1 MSYDNH
7 IIVGKILTTHG
18 IKGWFTIGSYT
29 SNPEDIFKYNLK
41 VLIDNELKQ
50 LMVTEY
56 NLMPKK
62 IIMKLEDIDTIE
74 SCSKYMNLDLYTLAD
89 ELPEVESN
97 EYYWHDLIGCAV
109 FDENNALLGV
119 ADSLFT
125 SGDTDILV
133 VKNDNSQ
140 KEILIPFLKSNI
152 ISVKNSKIIVRW
164 YSEI

>member
-18 IKGWFTIGSYT
+18 IKGWCTIGSYT

-41 VLIDNELKQ
+41 VVVDNKFTQ
-50 LMVTEY
+50 LTVTEY
-56 NLMPKK
+56 NFMPKK
-62 IIMKLEDIDTIE
+62 IIMKLENIDAIE
-74 SCSKYMNLDLYTLAD
+74 SCNKYMNLDLYTLID

-97 EYYWHDLIGCAV
+97 EYYWHDLVGCTV
-109 FDENNALLGV
+109 FNENSVLLGV

-133 VKNDNSQ
+133 VKRDNSQ

-152 ISVKNSKIIVRW
+152 VSVKNSKIIVRW
-164 YSEI
+164 NSEI

>member
-1 MSYDNH
+1 MN
-7 IIVGKILTTHG
+7 
-18 IKGWFTIGSYT
+18 
-29 SNPEDIFKYNLK
+29 
-41 VLIDNELKQ
+41 NEFKQ

-62 IIMKLEDIDTIE
+62 IIMKVEDVDTIE
-74 SCSKYMNLDLYTLAD
+74 SCDEYMNLDLYTLID

-97 EYYWHDLIGCAV
+97 EYYWHDLIGSIV
-109 FDENNALLGV
+109 FNENNVSLGV

-133 VKNDNSQ
+133 VKNDSSQ

-152 ISVKNSKIIVRW
+152 ISVTNRKIIVRW
-164 YSEI
+164 NSEI

>member
-18 IKGWFTIGSYT
+18 IKGWLTIGSFT

-41 VLIDNELKQ
+41 VVIDNKFKQ
-50 LMVTEY
+50 LTVTEY

-62 IIMKLEDIDTIE
+62 IIMKLEDIDSIE
-74 SCSKYMNLDLYTLAD
+74 SCNKYMNLDLYTLID

-109 FDENNALLGV
+109 FNENNILLGV

-133 VKNDNSQ
+133 VKNDNAQ
-140 KEILIPFLKSNI
+140 KETLIPF
-152 ISVKNSKIIVRW
+152 
-164 YSEI
+164 

>member
-41 VLIDNELKQ
+41 VVIDNELKQ

-97 EYYWHDLIGCAV
+97 EYYWHDLIGCTV
-109 FDENNALLGV
+109 FDENSALLGV

-164 YSEI
+164 HSEI

>member
-18 IKGWFTIGSYT
+18 IKGWLTIGSYT
-29 SNPEDIFKYNLK
+29 SSPEDIFKYNLK
-41 VLIDNELKQ
+41 VVIDNKLKQ
-50 LMVTEY
+50 LTVTEH

-62 IIMKLEDIDTIE
+62 IIMKLEDIDSIE
-74 SCSKYMNLDLYTLAD
+74 SCNEYMNLDLYVLID

-97 EYYWHDLIGCAV
+97 EYYWHDLIGCTV
-109 FDENNALLGV
+109 FNENNILLGV

-133 VKNDNSQ
+133 VKNDNLQ

-152 ISVKNSKIIVRW
+152 INVENNKIIVRW
-164 YSEI
+164 NSEI

>member
-41 VLIDNELKQ
+41 VVIDNELKQ

-74 SCSKYMNLDLYTLAD
+74 SCSKYMNLDLYTLID

-97 EYYWHDLIGCAV
+97 EYYWHNLIGCTV
-109 FDENNALLGV
+109 FDENSALLGV

-164 YSEI
+164 HSEI

>member
-41 VLIDNELKQ
+41 VVIDNKFKQ
-50 LMVTEY
+50 LTVTEY

-62 IIMKLEDIDTIE
+62 IIMKLEDIDAIE
-74 SCSKYMNLDLYTLAD
+74 SCSKYMNLDLYTLID

-97 EYYWHDLIGCAV
+97 EYYWHDLVGCTV
-109 FDENNALLGV
+109 FNENSVLLGV

-133 VKNDNSQ
+133 VKRDNSQ

-152 ISVKNSKIIVRW
+152 ISVKSSKIIVRW
-164 YSEI
+164 NSEI

>member
-41 VLIDNELKQ
+41 VIMNNKLKK

-62 IIMKLEDIDTIE
+62 IIMKVEDVDAIE
-74 SCSKYMNLDLYTLAD
+74 SCNEYMNLDLYTLID
-89 ELPEVESN
+89 ELPEVENN
-97 EYYWHDLIGCAV
+97 EYYWHDLIGCIV
-109 FDENNALLGV
+109 FNEDNISLGV
-119 ADSLFT
+119 ANSLFT

-133 VKNDNSQ
+133 IKNESSQ

-152 ISVKNSKIIVRW
+152 VSVIDGKIIVRW
-164 YSEI
+164 KSEI

>member
-41 VLIDNELKQ
+41 VVIDNELKQ

-74 SCSKYMNLDLYTLAD
+74 SCSKYMNLDLYTLID

-109 FDENNALLGV
+109 FDENSALLGV

-133 VKNDNSQ
+133 VKNDSSQ

-164 YSEI
+164 HSEI

>member
-50 LMVTEY
+50 LMVTEH

-97 EYYWHDLIGCAV
+97 EYYWHDLIGCTV
-109 FDENNALLGV
+109 FDENSALLGV

-164 YSEI
+164 HSEI

>member
-18 IKGWFTIGSYT
+18 IKGWLTIGSFT

-41 VLIDNELKQ
+41 VVIDNKFKQ
-50 LMVTEY
+50 LAVTEY

-62 IIMKLEDIDTIE
+62 IIMKLEDIDSIE
-74 SCSKYMNLDLYTLAD
+74 SCKEYMNLDLYTLTD

-97 EYYWHDLIGCAV
+97 EYYWHDLIGCTV
-109 FDENNALLGV
+109 FNENNILLGV

-133 VKNDNSQ
+133 VKNDNLQ

-152 ISVKNSKIIVRW
+152 INVENNKIIVRW
-164 YSEI
+164 NSEI

>member
-41 VLIDNELKQ
+41 VVIDNELKQ

-97 EYYWHDLIGCAV
+97 EYYWHDLIGCTV

-164 YSEI
+164 HSEI

>member
-50 LMVTEY
+50 LMVTEH

-74 SCSKYMNLDLYTLAD
+74 SCSKYMNLDLYTLID

-109 FDENNALLGV
+109 FDENSALLGV

>member
-41 VLIDNELKQ
+41 VVIDNELKQ

-164 YSEI
+164 HSEI

>member
-18 IKGWFTIGSYT
+18 IKGWLTIGSFT
-29 SNPEDIFKYNLK
+29 SNPEDVFKYNLK
-41 VLIDNELKQ
+41 VVIDNKFKQ
-50 LMVTEY
+50 LTVTEY

-62 IIMKLEDIDTIE
+62 IIMKLEDIDSIE
-74 SCSKYMNLDLYTLAD
+74 SCKEYMNLDLYTLTD

-97 EYYWHDLIGCAV
+97 EYYWHDLVGCTV
-109 FDENNALLGV
+109 FNENSVLLGV

-133 VKNDNSQ
+133 VKRDNSQ

-152 ISVKNSKIIVRW
+152 VSVKNSKIIVRW
-164 YSEI
+164 NSEI

>member
-1 MSYDNH
+1 
-7 IIVGKILTTHG
+7 
-18 IKGWFTIGSYT
+18 
-29 SNPEDIFKYNLK
+29 
-41 VLIDNELKQ
+41 
-50 LMVTEY
+50 MVTEY
-56 NLMPKK
+56 NLRPKK
-62 IIMKLEDIDTIE
+62 IIMKLVDIDTIE

-152 ISVKNSKIIVRW
+152 ISVENSKIIVRW
-164 YSEI
+164 HSEI

>member
-41 VLIDNELKQ
+41 VVIDNKFKQ

-62 IIMKLEDIDTIE
+62 IIMKLEGIDTIE
-74 SCSKYMNLDLYTLAD
+74 SCNEYMNLDLYTLID

-97 EYYWHDLIGCAV
+97 EYYWHDLVGCTV
-109 FDENNALLGV
+109 FNENSVLLGV

-133 VKNDNSQ
+133 VKNGDSQ

-152 ISVKNSKIIVRW
+152 ISVENGKIIVRW
-164 YSEI
+164 KSEI

>member
-41 VLIDNELKQ
+41 VVIDNELKQ

-74 SCSKYMNLDLYTLAD
+74 SCSKYMNLDLYTLIN

-97 EYYWHDLIGCAV
+97 EYYWHDLIGCTV
-109 FDENNALLGV
+109 FDENSALLGV

-133 VKNDNSQ
+133 VKNDSSQ

-164 YSEI
+164 HSEI

>member
-41 VLIDNELKQ
+41 VVMNNELKK

-62 IIMKLEDIDTIE
+62 IIMKVEDVDSIE
-74 SCSKYMNLDLYTLAD
+74 SCNEYMNLDLYTLID
-89 ELPEVESN
+89 ELPKVENN
-97 EYYWHDLIGCAV
+97 EYYWHDLIGCIV
-109 FDENNALLGV
+109 FNENNISLGV
-119 ADSLFT
+119 TDSLFT

-133 VKNDNSQ
+133 VKNDSSQ

-152 ISVKNSKIIVRW
+152 ISVTNRKIIVRW
-164 YSEI
+164 NGEI

>member
-18 IKGWFTIGSYT
+18 IKGWLTIGSFT
-29 SNPEDIFKYNLK
+29 SNPEDVFKYNLK
-41 VLIDNELKQ
+41 VVIDNKFKQ
-50 LMVTEY
+50 LTVTEY

-62 IIMKLEDIDTIE
+62 IIMKLEDIDSIE
-74 SCSKYMNLDLYTLAD
+74 SCNKYINLDLYTLID

-109 FDENNALLGV
+109 FNENNILLGV

-133 VKNDNSQ
+133 VKNGDSQ

-152 ISVKNSKIIVRW
+152 VSVKNSKIIVRW
-164 YSEI
+164 NSEI

>member
-50 LMVTEY
+50 LMVTEH

-164 YSEI
+164 HSEI

>member
-41 VLIDNELKQ
+41 VVIDNELKQ

>member
-41 VLIDNELKQ
+41 VLIDNKFEQ

-62 IIMKLEDIDTIE
+62 IIMKLEDIDSIE
-74 SCSKYMNLDLYTLAD
+74 LCDKYMNLDLYTLAD
-89 ELPEVESN
+89 ELPKVDDN
-97 EYYWHDLIGCAV
+97 EYYWHNLIGCFV
-109 FDENNALLGV
+109 FNENDILLGI

-152 ISVKNSKIIVRW
+152 VSVIDGKITVRW
-164 YSEI
+164 KSEI

>member
-41 VLIDNELKQ
+41 VVVDNKFTQ
-50 LMVTEY
+50 LTVTEY
-56 NLMPKK
+56 NFMPKK
-62 IIMKLEDIDTIE
+62 IIMKLENIDAIE
-74 SCSKYMNLDLYTLAD
+74 SCNKYMNLDLYTLID

-97 EYYWHDLIGCAV
+97 EYYWHDLVGCTV
-109 FDENNALLGV
+109 FNENSVLLGV

-133 VKNDNSQ
+133 VKRDNSQ

-152 ISVKNSKIIVRW
+152 VSVKNSKIIVRW
-164 YSEI
+164 NSEI

>member
-18 IKGWFTIGSYT
+18 IKGWLAIGSFT

-41 VLIDNELKQ
+41 VVIDNKFKQ
-50 LMVTEY
+50 LAVTEY

-62 IIMKLEDIDTIE
+62 IIMKLEDIDSIE
-74 SCSKYMNLDLYTLAD
+74 SCKEYMNLDLYTLTD

-97 EYYWHDLIGCAV
+97 EYYWHDLIGCSV
-109 FDENNALLGV
+109 FNENNILLGV

-133 VKNDNSQ
+133 VKNDSSQ
-140 KEILIPFLKSNI
+140 KETLIPFLKSNI
-152 ISVKNSKIIVRW
+152 VRVIDGKITVRW
-164 YSEI
+164 KSEI

>member
-41 VLIDNELKQ
+41 VVVDNKFTQ
-50 LMVTEY
+50 LTVTEY
-56 NLMPKK
+56 NFMPKK
-62 IIMKLEDIDTIE
+62 IIMKLENIDAIE
-74 SCSKYMNLDLYTLAD
+74 SCNKYMNLDLYTLID

-97 EYYWHDLIGCAV
+97 EYYWHDLVGCTV
-109 FDENNALLGV
+109 FNENSVLLGV

-125 SGDTDILV
+125 SVDTDILV
-133 VKNDNSQ
+133 VKRDNSQ

-152 ISVKNSKIIVRW
+152 VSVKNSKIIVRW
-164 YSEI
+164 NSEI